1 MSSAAN
7 TFQRIAILGTGL
19 IGGSF
24 ALAVRMHLPSAH
36 IVGYDREPILA
47 EALKL
52 GAIHEAVTDLAAAIV
67 DADLIYIALP
77 ISTTIETI
85 PEIAQLAPSRALVTD
100 ACSTKR
106 KICRAAA
113 EHFKSGALFLGGH
126 PMAGKETEGI
136 ASADANLFSGA
147 KYALVSDTAIPGGSD
162 TNYTPEEFA
171 SDARIAEFLTLLKN
185 IGARPTWMDAETHDW
200 AVAIVSHLPQIAA
213 IALANVIA
221 AEEDDDSGLPLS
233 LAGTG
238 ARDSLRLA
246 GSPYGIWRDIA
257 ITNLDNLARSLDRLA
272 QAVEHLRN
280 NLNSRELERAFAVAN
295 RLHKSGFN
303 A

>member
-7 TFQRIAILGTGL
+7 SFQRIAILGTGL

-24 ALAVRMHLPSAH
+24 ALAVRKHFPSAH

-47 EALKL
+47 EALKR
-52 GAIHEAVTDLAAAIV
+52 GAIQEAVIDLAAAVV

-126 PMAGKETEGI
+126 PMAGKETEGV
-136 ASADANLFSGA
+136 ASADGNLFSGA
-147 KYALVSDTAIPGGSD
+147 KYVLVSDTAISGAND
-162 TNYTPEEFA
+162 ANYTPEEFA
-171 SDARIAEFLTLLKN
+171 SDPRVAEFLSLLKK
-185 IGARPTWMDAETHDW
+185 IGARPTWLDAETHDW

-221 AEEDDDSGLPLS
+221 AEEDDDSGLPLT
-233 LAGTG
+233 LAGSG

-246 GSPYGIWRDIA
+246 GSPYGMWRDIA
-257 ITNLDNLARSLDRLA
+257 LTNLDNIARSLDRLA
-272 QAVEHLRN
+272 QTIEHLRN
-280 NLNSRELERAFAVAN
+280 NLNSRELERAFTVAN
-295 RLHKSGFN
+295 GLHKNNFSI
-303 A
+303 

>member
-1 MSSAAN
+1 MSFTPNS
-7 TFQRIAILGTGL
+7 FQRISILGTGL

-24 ALAVRMHLPSAH
+24 ALAVRKHLPSAH

-47 EALKL
+47 EALKR
-52 GAIHEAVTDLAAAIV
+52 GAIQEAVTDLAAAVV

-126 PMAGKETEGI
+126 PMAGKETEGV
-136 ASADANLFSGA
+136 ASADGNLFSGA
-147 KYALVSDTAIPGGSD
+147 KYVLVSDTAISGAND
-162 TNYTPEEFA
+162 ANYTPEEFA
-171 SDARIAEFLTLLKN
+171 SDPRVAEFLSLLKK
-185 IGARPTWMDAETHDW
+185 IGARPTWLDAETHDW

-221 AEEDDDSGLPLS
+221 AEEDDDSGLPLT
-233 LAGTG
+233 LAGSG

-246 GSPYGIWRDIA
+246 GSPYGMWRDIA
-257 ITNLDNLARSLDRLA
+257 LTNLDNIARSLDRLA
-272 QAVEHLRN
+272 QTIEHLRN
-280 NLNSRELERAFAVAN
+280 NLNSRELERAFTVAN
-295 RLHKSGFN
+295 GLHKNNFSI
-303 A
+303 

>member
-7 TFQRIAILGTGL
+7 SFQRIAILGTGL

-24 ALAVRMHLPSAH
+24 AFAARKHLPEAH
-36 IVGYDREPILA
+36 IIGYDREPILA
-47 EALKL
+47 EALSR
-52 GAIHEAVTDLAAAIV
+52 GTIHEAATDLAAAIAE
-67 DADLIYIALP
+67 ADLVYIALP
-77 ISTTIETI
+77 ISTTMELI
-85 PEIAQLAPSRALVTD
+85 PEIAQLAPSRALITD

-106 KICRAAA
+106 KICRVAA
-113 EHFKSGALFLGGH
+113 ENFKSGALFLGGH

-136 ASADANLFSGA
+136 AGADANLFSGA
-147 KYALVSDTAIPGGSD
+147 KYVLVSDTAIPGGSD
-162 TNYTPEEFA
+162 ANYTPEEFS
-171 SDARIAEFLTLLKN
+171 SDARVAEFLSLLKN
-185 IGARPTWMDAETHDW
+185 IGARPTWLDAETHDW

-221 AEEDDDSGLPLS
+221 AEEDDESGLPLS
-233 LAGTG
+233 LAASG

-257 ITNLDNLARSLDRLA
+257 LTNLDNIARSLDRLA

-280 NLNSRELERAFAVAN
+280 NLNSRELERAFAIAN
-295 RLHKSGFN
+295 HLHKSGFSI
-303 A
+303 